1 VTFRAFADNVVIR
14 LEPLAKFSAGGL
26 HLPDSHK
33 PKTTGTRE
41 ATVMAV
47 GPGHYSRLGA
57 LIPVDAAIVAGARVI
72 VDALA
77 GQNYDMD
84 LTVPRHNKP
93 TEWSDDRG
101 EFRIV
106 RADEVLGVVERDS
119 QAAE

>member
-1 VTFRAFADNVVIR
+1 
-14 LEPLAKFSAGGL
+14 
-26 HLPDSHK
+26 
-33 PKTTGTRE
+33 
-41 ATVMAV
+41 
-47 GPGHYSRLGA
+47 
-57 LIPVDAAIVAGARVI
+57 
-72 VDALA
+72 
-77 GQNYDMD
+77 MD